1 MSVVFYPHN
10 TMHMTLG
17 TTEYA
22 TIAEAVYKYLDIWD
36 SLAQKKLAM
45 PAFDENLMDEL
56 REAER
61 DICAI
66 YDEMP
71 RSFPC
76 YAEESTVVTYE
87 EVVHWL
93 GITVSLFDSG
103 NHEQF
108 QSDLKTWQF
117 LGDSPENP
125 FDILNILLKE
135 IEDLSGYT
143 PMTVGSYDLL
153 EDDEL
158 EELHSGDAIDAIN
171 VMPFR
176 EVSEDEEADELDE
189 DMLTDVPQS
198 DLIFD

>member
-1 MSVVFYPHN
+1 
-10 TMHMTLG
+10 MHMTLG

-45 PAFDENLMDEL
+45 PAFDENLMDDL

-76 YAEESTVVTYE
+76 YAEETTVVTYE
-87 EVVHWL
+87 EVIHWL
-93 GITVSLFDSG
+93 GIIVSLFDSG

-108 QSDLKTWQF
+108 QSDIKTWQF
-117 LGDSPENP
+117 LGDVPENP

-143 PMTVGSYDLL
+143 PMTVGPSSSYDLL
-153 EDDEL
+153 EDYDL
-158 EELHSGDAIDAIN
+158 EELHSGDAIDVIDT
-171 VMPFR
+171 MPFR
-176 EVSEDEEADELDE
+176 EVSEDEEAVELDE
-189 DMLTDVPQS
+189 DVLTDVPQS